1 MVPYNRVEVEVIT
14 DGYQVRPLLH
24 VLEQQR
30 LGRLR
35 PQVRLRLAGRDER
48 NHGEI
53 LQGGYISYLKLLAFF
68 NDLSLIILYVKEVF
82 FQFCSVYKISKTS

>member
-1 MVPYNRVEVEVIT
+1 MALYNLVEVEVNT
-14 DGYQVRPLLH
+14 VGHQVRPLLH

-35 PQVRLRLAGRDER
+35 PQVRLRLARRDER

-53 LQGGYISYLKLLAFF
+53 LQGGYIPCFRLHYA
-68 NDLSLIILYVKEVF
+68 LSLSILYVQEN
-82 FQFCSVYKISKTS
+82 